1 MWFCNKQ
8 DEGVVHEENF
18 NPRTIEAVALVL
30 TAVGEFPDKI

>member
-18 NPRTIEAVALVL
+18 NQLTIEAVALVL